1 MKNRSCKI
9 AYLNFSVIHLQE
21 AKAHLAALDRLSLT

>member
-21 AKAHLAALDRLSLT
+21 PKAHRAALDR